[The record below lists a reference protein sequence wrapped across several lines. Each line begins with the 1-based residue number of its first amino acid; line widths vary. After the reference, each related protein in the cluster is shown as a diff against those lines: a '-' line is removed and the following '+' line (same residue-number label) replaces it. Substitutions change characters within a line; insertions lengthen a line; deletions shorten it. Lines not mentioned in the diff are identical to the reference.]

1 MAEMA
6 PVIQRPGDPITI
18 LFVDDEPAILRVIAR
33 VLHDAPFVVV
43 TAERAAS
50 ALEIIEQRPIDVLV
64 SDIDMPQMSG
74 LELLRIVR
82 GTHPQIL
89 RMVLTGSATI
99 ERVLHAINEGEVLRF
114 FCKPFDVEVFRTEL
128 ELMAER
134 IERLRRDAADAR
146 RGDRE
151 QELQRWLAH
160 RYPQLLLAE
169 RNPAGEVLIDIEELT
184 DAVERAGAFDLKKL
198 LGGDA

>member
-1 MAEMA
+1 MA

-18 LFVDDEPAILRVIAR
+18 LFVDDEPAILRVITR

-82 GTHPQIL
+82 ATHPQIL

-114 FCKPFDVEVFRTEL
+114 FCKPFAVEVFRTEL

-151 QELQRWLAH
+151 QELQRWLGH
-160 RYPQLLLAE
+160 RYPHLLLAE
-169 RNPAGEVLIDIEELT
+169 RNAAGEVLIDMGELT
-184 DAVERAGAFDLKKL
+184 DAVERAGALDMKML
-198 LGGDA
+198 LRGDP